1 MQLGLVVGD
10 FVLFGLVY
18 MILLAGYRRN
28 KLSLRRFAMLQA
40 ALIVAF
46 PIVASVATL
55 SFAGGQVAPVDAIF
69 GSFAL
74 AVGAAIGTWAGLR
87 WLDQRGV
94 GSAH

>member
-1 MQLGLVVGD
+1 MQLGLVVAY

-28 KLSLRRFAMLQA
+28 KLSLRRFGILQA

-46 PIVASVATL
+46 PIVASAASLT
-55 SFAGGQVAPVDAIF
+55 FAGGQVAPVAAIF

-74 AVGAAIGTWAGLR
+74 AIGAAIGTWAGLR
-87 WLDQRGV
+87 WLDPRGV